1 MLVSEAGVSP
11 SPWCHTSLIAMNT
24 SPDFSFD
31 ETSFDIEDSGDL
43 LGLVRSLINGQH
55 PGVLA
60 TTDDTGQPQ
69 MRWMSTLS
77 FGDFPVFHTLTA
89 ANSRKV
95 EQIRNNPRVSWM
107 FFNKDLSMTLHL
119 RGQARII
126 EDPATLKH
134 VWSSVEDKTHT
145 YFLNEYSHRPGFVA
159 IETTVE
165 SIECSSPASG
175 LRVEVPASDLSLE
188 PAAPMRA
195 TS

>member
-1 MLVSEAGVSP
+1 
-11 SPWCHTSLIAMNT
+11 MNT
-24 SPDFSFD
+24 SPDFTFD

-55 PGVLA
+55 PGILA
-60 TTDDTGQPQ
+60 TTDAADQPQ

-95 EQIRNNPRVSWM
+95 AQIHSNPRVTWM
-107 FFNKDLSMTLHL
+107 FFNKDLTLTLHL
-119 RGQARII
+119 CGRAKII
-126 EDPATLKH
+126 DDPATLKRIWH
-134 VWSSVEDKTHT
+134 SVEDKTHT

-175 LRVEVPASDLSLE
+175 LRVQVPASDLYQE

-195 TS
+195 TT